1 MRMRML
7 LWSFGL
13 LFVGWLGAHAAPPKP
28 KPDAGPSVE
37 VGEAPLSDLARKVLQ
52 RRMGR
57 HGGDV
62 AELTT
67 AVVLLRYEVAAD
79 AAARIANE
87 PRLLRPVVGGE
98 EDLNAAIPER
108 FFVLQDQLR
117 DKAQRLATHARL
129 KNPAALG
136 DAFGQLTA
144 TCVSCHA
151 SFAGERK

>member
-1 MRMRML
+1 MRMRILSWSAGL
-7 LWSFGL
+7 LW
-13 LFVGWLGAHAAPPKP
+13 VGWMGAHAAPPAP
-28 KPDAGPSVE
+28 KPDSGASVD
-37 VGEAPLSDLARKVLQ
+37 VGEAPLSDLARKVLH

-79 AAARIANE
+79 AAPRIANE
-87 PRLLRPVVGGE
+87 PRLVRPVVGGE
-98 EDLNAAIPER
+98 DDLNAAIPER

-117 DKAQRLATHARL
+117 DKAQRLAIQARQQS
-129 KNPAALG
+129 PAEMADG
-136 DAFGQLTA
+136 FGQLTG

-151 SFAGERK
+151 SFGPARK